1 MLEWEDTAFDGH
13 DLARGREY
21 SRVLPWQRVL
31 VARVPHPRDWEIARD
46 CGWYRIPCKS
56 APREHYEHIAF
67 YFGGDGFG
75 EWAWKIG
82 WWANVESREVK
93 TRRQLLPKE
102 SSHVRAD
109 TLYFK
114 HNLSLL
120 EPLERPIASRNRR
133 DLVFFPTTLDK
144 LLGARDFN
152 DLWHESPLEDA
163 MWDALKSQGL
173 WAERQ
178 WFLSAG
184 GRRYCLDFAVFCA
197 QGGVNIEC
205 DGDAYH
211 ANAQQSREDNIRNN
225 ALTSAGWAVLRFS
238 THQIIAEMPDCLRA
252 ICATI
257 AQRGGAKA

>member
-1 MLEWEDTAFDGH
+1 MLEWEESAFENH
-13 DLARGREY
+13 DFARGREY

-31 VARVPHPRDWEIARD
+31 VARLPCPRDWEIARD

-56 APREHYEHIAF
+56 APREYYEHIAF
-67 YFGGDGFG
+67 YFGDDSFG

-82 WWANVESREVK
+82 WWANVASREVK
-93 TRRQLLPKE
+93 TRRQLLPQE

-120 EPLERPIASRNRR
+120 EPLREPIASRNRR

-144 LLGARDFN
+144 LLGALDFN

-163 MWDALKSQGL
+163 MWDALKSRGL

-184 GRRYCLDFAVFCA
+184 GRRYCLDFAVFCER
-197 QGGVNIEC
+197 GGLNIEC

-211 ANAQQSREDNIRNN
+211 ANSEKSREDNIRNN

-238 THQIIAEMPDCLRA
+238 TEQIVREMPACLRA

-257 AQRGGAKA
+257 AQRGGVKS